1 MLEAAVA
8 EKECPRDVLVLLDQA
23 VEALAVLVPP
33 VPQERQPAVVAA
45 ADRVRTITVVLAVVV
60 QL

>member
-23 VEALAVLVPP
+23 VEALAVKDRQHV
-33 VPQERQPAVVAA
+33 QEQEQLTLVAA
-45 ADRVRTITVVLAVVV
+45 VEELA
-60 QL
+60 